1 MVHRTGRLAVMGVS
15 LPWDPLS
22 QTQVLADHTE
32 GKHDFPNLW
41 ANGTRGKKPSA
52 PAQLPPSSRWPCR
65 HVWTCVSDYGSSVKD
80 SSPRSFKNQ
89 HPLERASFSFPRSYP
104 FSSFSFSPFFFIPPI
119 SHRTPFHI
127 PPLSTLPLVVC
138 SAVEK
143 TFLKVPLV
151 FFIFYVLKMFVVLSP
166 SFLLSNFSNLS
177 LPQYL
182 FPSSPATQKKNDQIY
197 IFADAFSQTI
207 LILSIMDE

>member
-1 MVHRTGRLAVMGVS
+1 MGKRHPREKALGAGPASSVLPLAVSPCLDLCVRLRLFCQRLFS
-15 LPWDPLS
+15 PLF
-22 QTQVLADHTE
+22 QE
-32 GKHDFPNLW
+32 P
-41 ANGTRGKKPSA
+41 
-52 PAQLPPSSRWPCR
+52 
-65 HVWTCVSDYGSSVKD
+65 
-80 SSPRSFKNQ
+80 

-119 SHRTPFHI
+119 SHPTPFHI
-127 PPLSTLPLVVC
+127 HPLSTLPLVVC

-166 SFLLSNFSNLS
+166 SFLLSNISNLS

-182 FPSSPATQKKNDQIY
+182 FPSSPATQKRMFKST
-197 IFADAFSQTI
+197 FSQMHSRKQ
-207 LILSIMDE
+207 L

>member
-15 LPWDPLS
+15 LPGDPLS

-104 FSSFSFSPFFFIPPI
+104 FSSFSPFFHPSHISSHPI
-119 SHRTPFHI
+119 SHPS
-127 PPLSTLPLVVC
+127 PLNTSSGCMFC
-138 SAVEK
+138 S
-143 TFLKVPLV
+143 
-151 FFIFYVLKMFVVLSP
+151 
-166 SFLLSNFSNLS
+166 
-177 LPQYL
+177 
-182 FPSSPATQKKNDQIY
+182 
-197 IFADAFSQTI
+197 
-207 LILSIMDE
+207 